1 MRGRAGRP
9 RREAKR
15 SLWPASRDDANRRAP
30 DWRSAGGPH
39 YHEMWEG
46 WRVGSQAP
54 ARTKRQ
60 AAESVRPSLGADQDP
75 LRLAGAPPLDRGADS
90 GQLLLQPLVAAVE
103 VIDAQYLGLAFRDQ
117 ASEDQ
122 THRCAEVGRHDAG
135 TRQPIDTVDDCRAP
149 VDVDVGAHS
158 AKFG

>member
-75 LRLAGAPPLDRGADS
+75 LRLAGAPPLDRRADS

-103 VIDAQYLGLAFRDQ
+103 VIDAQDLRLPLGDAAGENQ
-117 ASEDQ
+117 A
-122 THRCAEVGRHDAG
+122 HRGSKV
-135 TRQPIDTVDDCRAP
+135 
-149 VDVDVGAHS
+149 
-158 AKFG
+158 